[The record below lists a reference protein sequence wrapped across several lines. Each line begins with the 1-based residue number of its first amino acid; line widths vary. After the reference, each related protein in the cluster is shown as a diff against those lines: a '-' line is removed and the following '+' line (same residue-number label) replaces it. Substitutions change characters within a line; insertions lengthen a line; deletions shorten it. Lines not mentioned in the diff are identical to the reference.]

1 MSFKTHAARCLCLVL
16 AGGVA
21 RAADAAAVPKGNP
34 DQAAAAV
41 LPQPMRAPEG
51 GFVLDRL
58 SKRDLRVWRAIERVV
73 GESDVSG
80 GPRSPALRR
89 LWDWARASNHVL
101 RVEMVPPSRLAA
113 GMVGV
118 FRVESFDPA
127 GLRHVAVIRLCPTNI
142 QRAKATSAP
151 DAVRVFTRFEGL
163 TEAERYA
170 EVLAHELAH
179 AEYVLESPER
189 LAELQ
194 AAQDAIEQ
202 AFSRSGRARIPVPEE
217 RVRRSEKPLA
227 VLAASEAHAESV
239 ESIVLRELAGR
250 GPAPRTSGSLR

>member
-1 MSFKTHAARCLCLVL
+1 MSFKTHAARCLCVVL
-16 AGGVA
+16 AGGVT
-21 RAADAAAVPKGNP
+21 RAADAAAVPKGSP
-34 DQAAAAV
+34 DPAAAV

-58 SKRDLRVWRAIERVV
+58 SKRDLRVWRTIEKVV
-73 GESDVSG
+73 GESDVSEA
-80 GPRSPALRR
+80 PRSPALRR
-89 LWDWARASNHVL
+89 LWDWARASRHVL
-101 RVEMVPPSRLAA
+101 HVEMVPPSRLAA

-142 QRAKATSAP
+142 QRAKVTSAP

-179 AEYVLESPER
+179 AEYFLESAER
-189 LAELQ
+189 LGDLQ

-202 AFSRSGRARIPVPEE
+202 TFSRSGRARIPVPEE

-227 VLAASEAHAESV
+227 VLAACEAHAELV
-239 ESIVLRELAGR
+239 ESIVLRELTGR

>member
-1 MSFKTHAARCLCLVL
+1 MSFKTHAAGCLCVVL

-21 RAADAAAVPKGNP
+21 HVADAAAVPKGDP
-34 DQAAAAV
+34 GSTAAR
-41 LPQPMRAPEG
+41 LPQPAAAEG

-58 SKRDLRVWRAIERVV
+58 SKRDLRTWRAIEQVV
-73 GESDVSG
+73 TDTDASG
-80 GPRSPALRR
+80 APRSAALRR
-89 LWDWARASNHVL
+89 LWDWAWASKHVL
-101 RVEMVPPSRLAA
+101 HVEMVSPSRLAA

-151 DAVRVFTRFEGL
+151 DAVRVFTRFDGL

-179 AEYVLESPER
+179 AEYFLESPER
-189 LAELQ
+189 LAELK
-194 AAQDAIEQ
+194 AAQDAIDET
-202 AFSRSGRARIPVPEE
+202 FSRSGRARIPSPEE
-217 RVRRSEKPLA
+217 RVRQSEKPLA
-227 VLAASEAHAESV
+227 VLAACEAHAESV
-239 ESIVLRELAGR
+239 EAIVVRELAGR
-250 GPAPRTSGSLR
+250 RPAATTSGSLR